1 MATVL
6 ITGGTGLLGHRLATL
21 LVKKG
26 YTVNLLSR
34 YKGVPQP
41 YTNSFLWDVDKG
53 EVDESA
59 VQNCD
64 YIIHLAGAAVVD
76 KDWTAQR
83 KQEIIDSRVKS
94 ANLLFDKLKYLP
106 NKVKAFVSAS
116 AVGYYGMVSQTKQFV
131 ETDPPADDFLGECC
145 VLWEEGAK
153 QMQALS
159 IREVRVRIGI
169 VLSSVGGALDKV
181 VSLAKFA
188 PVAAIGTGKQAMP
201 WIHIDDLCNIFI
213 KALEDEKMNGPYN
226 AAAPALDNNTSFS
239 KAVAKQI
246 NRPML
251 PFPAP
256 AFAIRLMYGQRAD
269 VLLEGSPVS
278 PQKIIDA
285 GFQFQHTHLAEA
297 LKDVYER
304 RV

>member
-1 MATVL
+1 MTTVL

-21 LVKKG
+21 LVEKG

-34 YKGVPQP
+34 NKEVPQP
-41 YTNSFLWDVDKG
+41 YTNCFLWDVDKG
-53 EVDESA
+53 VIDESA
-59 VQNCD
+59 LQNCD

-76 KDWTAQR
+76 NDWTAQR

-94 ANLLFDKLKYLP
+94 VNLLFEKLKYVP
-106 NKVKAFVSAS
+106 NKVKAFLSAS
-116 AVGYYGMVSQTKQFV
+116 AVGYYGMVTQTKPFV
-131 ETDPPADDFLGECC
+131 ETDKPADDFLGECC
-145 VLWEEGAK
+145 VLWEKGVH
-153 QMQALS
+153 QMETLN
-159 IREVRVRIGI
+159 IREVMVRIGI

-181 VSLAKFA
+181 ASLAKFA

-213 KALEDEKMNGPYN
+213 KALEDDKMSGPYN
-226 AAAPALDNNTSFS
+226 AAAPAFDDNTSFS

-256 AFAIRLMYGQRAD
+256 AFAIRLMYGERAD
-269 VLLEGSPVS
+269 VLLQGSPVS
-278 PQKIIDA
+278 SQKVIDA
-285 GFQFQHTHLAEA
+285 GFSFAYTNLAEA
-297 LKDVYER
+297 LKDVYQR
-304 RV
+304 GV